1 MRTKIIMFI
10 LLISTGLFALSD
22 QEILLDYA
30 QDNKEIREYKL
41 VENAD
46 IYFLKGISKN
56 EEEEYLFISSEQ
68 DEVRGYQSNN
78 KVIITLNSDKVI
90 KHALLVKSKDTP
102 SFVKRIKRSK
112 FFTQFIGWNGED
124 KIQAITGATITCNSV
139 KATIENLLNRIE
151 EAELLPN

>member
-1 MRTKIIMFI
+1 MRTKITMFI

-46 IYFLKGISKN
+46 IYFLNGINKN
-56 EEEEYLFISSEQ
+56 EEEEYLFISSDQ

-78 KVIITLNSDKVI
+78 KVIITLNGDKTI
-90 KHALLVKSKDTP
+90 KKALLVKSKDTP

-112 FFTQFIGWNGED
+112 FFTQFIGWNGQD
-124 KIQAITGATITCNSV
+124 TIQAITGATITCNSV
-139 KATIENLLNRIE
+139 KATILNLLTRIE
-151 EAELLPN
+151 TSEIFKN